1 MAQPLL
7 QHHFAVLRR
16 DPMNRTRILAPI
28 LYLLIAL
35 IAGQLPAPAH
45 AERIRDLGQFEG
57 CAPTS

>member
-1 MAQPLL
+1 
-7 QHHFAVLRR
+7 
-16 DPMNRTRILAPI
+16 MNRTRILAPI